1 MEGMSN
7 SPSLLSPLRGSK
19 SKKGT
24 SALSPYTKVLS
35 PVPSLDGSAT
45 APTRKKL
52 DDGASP
58 KKAWSTIQLPDVS
71 AGSPS
76 GPADGPVTPKDGG
89 VDYETVT
96 KERKAVEFWQQ
107 AAEKGHAESMNNLA
121 VSYFHGRGVAKDTNK
136 ALKWWTQSADLEYT
150 EAQHNLGVCLFNG
163 RGVEKDHTFAAAMFA
178 RAAEKQHPDSTHMLA
193 VCFQNGYGVPKVA
206 PRTCCRTICVFMF
219 LPLSS
224 LSLSIYLSEPCLFS
238 FSARHTL
245 FFALLLSFLH
255 PCRARSSRLR
265 HSNPCPPPSNPC
277 RTVQRLL
284 SCTSAR
290 RTSALRRAR

>member
-1 MEGMSN
+1 MSH

-89 VDYETVT
+89 VDHETVS

-163 RGVEKDHTFAAAMFA
+163 KGVEKDHTFAAAMFA

-206 PRTCCRTICVFMF
+206 PRLSCRTICVFIFRPLSPISLSFF
-219 LPLSS
+219 LSHSLSLSLSLSSS
-224 LSLSIYLSEPCLFS
+224 LSLHVSLYF
-238 FSARHTL
+238 
-245 FFALLLSFLH
+245 LLS
-255 PCRARSSRLR
+255 SY
-265 HSNPCPPPSNPC
+265 PPSFEC
-277 RTVQRLL
+277 VLRVLATQILVLL
-284 SCTSAR
+284 RETSAG
-290 RTSALRRAR
+290 SCKGY

>member
-1 MEGMSN
+1 MSH

-89 VDYETVT
+89 VDHETVS

-206 PRTCCRTICVFMF
+206 PRLSCRTICVFIF
-219 LPLSS
+219 LPLSPISLSFFPTLS
-224 LSLSIYLSEPCLFS
+224 LSLSLLFS
-238 FSARHTL
+238 FSARFAL
-245 FFALLLSFLH
+245 FSALLLSSLL
-255 PCRARSSRLR
+255 RVRSSCLG
-265 HSNPCPPPSNPC
+265 HSNPCPPP
-277 RTVQRLL
+277 
-284 SCTSAR
+284 
-290 RTSALRRAR
+290 